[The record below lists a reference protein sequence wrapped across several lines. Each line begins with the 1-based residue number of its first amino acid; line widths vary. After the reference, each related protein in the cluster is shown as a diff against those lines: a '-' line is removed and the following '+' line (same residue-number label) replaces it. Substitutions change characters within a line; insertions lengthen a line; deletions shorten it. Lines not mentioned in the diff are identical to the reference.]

1 MQWRLSIRPDTMT
14 ADTLRKMETSLET
27 QSASLETYF
36 PLSQAHAVTLL
47 DVSPSHEAS
56 LRQWL
61 SASQRTAEKQ
71 YLKHINVTLK
81 LSLPEYVWTE
91 LMEYCVTGSIPLG
104 RVTIIKKSAEH
115 AEVQSFRSSAHGRSS
130 IPSDRLAREGEVHLK
145 FEKLF
150 DSILETSQEFRNLG
164 VSEEQISIL
173 MPRTRK
179 YEILWCLDLE
189 ECLEVLKLSGKE
201 NVLWEVREFAI
212 SLREALK
219 EGVVGFGHI
228 GGLS

>member
-1 MQWRLSIRPDTMT
+1 M
-14 ADTLRKMETSLET
+14 ET
-27 QSASLETYF
+27 QSATLDRF
-36 PLSQAHAVTLL
+36 VPLTQVDAVTLL

-56 LRQWL
+56 LKQWL
-61 SASQRTAEKQ
+61 SSSQRTADKQ

-91 LMEYCVTGSIPLG
+91 LMEYCVTGAIPLG
-104 RVTIIKKSAEH
+104 RVTVIKKSWEH
-115 AEVQSFRSSAHGRSS
+115 VEVQSFRSSPHGRSS

-150 DSILETSQEFRNLG
+150 DTILETSQEFRGLG

-179 YEILWCLDLE
+179 YEILWGLDLG

-212 SLREALK
+212 SLREVLK
-219 EGVVGFGHI
+219 EGIVGFGHI